1 MTAARKF
8 QTSPETHTVEGIA
21 AMYAQELGGRAGREI
36 QVRDYH
42 LHFAEAILA
51 RDAYALNFLANGLNN
66 VGKAVFTAVTG
77 VQLPRTQSGT
87 WATILE
93 WAGVDPKQDDLKK
106 AEHHLQVLHTSLCS
120 RFSEVDRLTRFAA
133 SGYAQGFV
141 QVIKD
146 GRRYLMADA
155 SGKVGLN
162 LSARGLH
169 GEHTRPYIEAYLA
182 VQKIKVELGLQKE
195 PVYVPADTPADNHS
209 PAPKPTPATQLTEQL
224 GMGF

>member
-1 MTAARKF
+1 MTAVRKL
-8 QTSPETHTVEGIA
+8 QPSPETHTVEGIA
-21 AMYAQELGGRAGREI
+21 AMYAHELGGRAGREI

-42 LHFAEAILA
+42 LHFAEALLA

-120 RFSEVDRLTRFAA
+120 RFSEVDRLTRFAE

-162 LSARGLH
+162 LSTRGLH

-182 VQKIKVELGLQKE
+182 VQKIKVEL
-195 PVYVPADTPADNHS
+195 
-209 PAPKPTPATQLTEQL
+209 
-224 GMGF
+224 

>member
-1 MTAARKF
+1 
-8 QTSPETHTVEGIA
+8 
-21 AMYAQELGGRAGREI
+21 
-36 QVRDYH
+36 
-42 LHFAEAILA
+42 ILA

-120 RFSEVDRLTRFAA
+120 RFSEVDRLTRFAE